1 MGIIGDIAISY
12 ISEKVVRKTDELRV
26 ANTIDNLHEE
36 LLCLS
41 MQVRDE
47 VKKEYLANY
56 FAYYCKEKLGYIGIE
71 FSESNKV
78 LLTNDEK
85 RILDEGKELVDKTI
99 HDLLSLEGNILK

>member
-12 ISEKVVRKTDELRV
+12 VSEKVVRKTDELRV

-47 VKKEYLANY
+47 V
-56 FAYYCKEKLGYIGIE
+56 
-71 FSESNKV
+71 
-78 LLTNDEK
+78 
-85 RILDEGKELVDKTI
+85 
-99 HDLLSLEGNILK
+99 